1 MERKVEKILIINY
14 EYPPLGGGG
23 GVATRDLAV
32 EWAKHAKVDV
42 LTSSFTGLK
51 SHETTDRVSIYRVKV
66 LFRRSRDAA
75 SFISMLTYLPGAF
88 IKGFILMKKNRYD
101 VINTHFAVP
110 SGPIGYLLGKIF
122 KVPNILSLHG
132 GDIYDPSKKLS
143 PHRNYFFKRV
153 VKFILN
159 SADSLVAQ
167 SGNTRDNAI
176 KYYNPN
182 KEISIIP
189 LGFHP
194 PGLPKKTRKDMG
206 IADDDFLLITI
217 GRIIKRKAIDVTLNA
232 LAELENSRV
241 KMVILGDGPEKEFLE
256 KLCGELG
263 IEKKVKFLGFVDDET
278 KYSYLKNS
286 DLFVLTSL
294 HEGFGIVFMESMFMG
309 LPIVCT
315 NHGGQVDFLKH
326 EENALLINVGDIDAC
341 KRSIER
347 FISDKGLYKK
357 CSKNNLNDIKK
368 FTAESIAGRYLDL
381 FAGSININEKL

>member
-1 MERKVEKILIINY
+1 MDRKVKKILIINY

-32 EWAKHAKVDV
+32 EWAKHAEVHV
-42 LTSSFTGLK
+42 LTSSYSGLK
-51 SHETTDRVSIYRVKV
+51 SHEVSDGVGIYRIRV
-66 LFRRSRDAA
+66 LLRRSRDAA
-75 SFISMLTYLPGAF
+75 SLISMLTYLPGAF
-88 IKGFILMKKNRYD
+88 IKGFLLMRRNRYD

-122 KVPNILSLHG
+122 RVPNILSLHG

-143 PHRNYFFKRV
+143 PHRNFFFKRV

-159 SADSLVAQ
+159 RADFIVAQ
-167 SGNTRDNAI
+167 SSNTRDNTI
-176 KYYNPN
+176 KYYNPD

-189 LGFHP
+189 LAFHP
-194 PGLPKKTRKDMG
+194 PELPEKTRKDLG
-206 IADDDFLLITI
+206 IADDDFVLITI
-217 GRIIKRKAIDVTLNA
+217 GRIVKRKAIDVALNA
-232 LAELENSRV
+232 FAGLDNSRI
-241 KMVILGDGPEKEFLE
+241 KMFILGDGPEKEFLE
-256 KLCGELG
+256 NLCRELG
-263 IEKKVKFLGFVDDET
+263 IEERVRFLGFVDDET

-286 DLFVLTSL
+286 DLFILTSL
-294 HEGFGIVFMESMFMG
+294 HEGFGIVFMESMYVG

-341 KRSIER
+341 RKSIER
-347 FISDKGLYKK
+347 YISDKGLYKK

-368 FTAESIAGRYLDL
+368 FTAASVAGRYLDL
-381 FAGSININEKL
+381 FNGSMNKNEK

>member
-1 MERKVEKILIINY
+1 MDRKVKKILIINY

-32 EWAKHAKVDV
+32 EWAKHTEVDV
-42 LTSSFTGLK
+42 LTSSFSGLK
-51 SHETTDRVSIYRVKV
+51 KHEVIDGIGIYRVKV
-66 LFRRSRDAA
+66 LLRKSRDAA
-75 SFISMLTYLPGAF
+75 SFLSMLTYLPGAF
-88 IKGFILMKKNRYD
+88 IKGFLLMRRNRYD

-110 SGPIGYLLGKIF
+110 SGPIGYLLGKLF
-122 KVPNILSLHG
+122 RVPNILSLHG

-143 PHRNYFFKRV
+143 PHRNFFFKRA

-159 SADSLVAQ
+159 RADSIVAQ
-167 SGNTRDNAI
+167 SSNTRDNAI
-176 KYYNPN
+176 KYYNPD

-189 LGFHP
+189 LAFHP
-194 PGLPKKTRKDMG
+194 PELSTKTRKDLG
-206 IADDDFLLITI
+206 ISDDDFVLITI
-217 GRIIKRKAIDVTLNA
+217 GRIVKRKAIDVALNA
-232 LAELENSRV
+232 LAALDNKRI
-241 KMVILGDGPEKEFLE
+241 KMFILGDGPEKEFLE
-256 KLCGELG
+256 NLCRELE
-263 IEKKVKFLGFVDDET
+263 IEEQVMFLGFVDDET

-294 HEGFGIVFMESMFMG
+294 HEGFGIVFMESMYIG

-341 KRSIER
+341 KKSIER

-368 FTAESIAGRYLDL
+368 FSAESVAGKYMDL
-381 FAGSININEKL
+381 FKGSIDKNEK